1 MNEELQNQIERY
13 LHHQMNEEEERNFA
27 ERMKNDD
34 NLKKEV
40 ELTAMIIGATKK
52 VGKEQDLSEIETL
65 RQASADDIRKLAERK
80 NPNLVLK
87 TVYWVTSSAAVIL
100 LAFTINHFYKANSPS
115 QQLFAAYYEPYY
127 DDAGTHR
134 GGSFISGEDSLLLTK
149 AMDLYEN
156 KNYAEALKVFNNISD
171 NYTNDIALYKA
182 ISLLETNET
191 KQAIQLLIGE
201 IEKNGEGWEYYQ
213 DAQWY
218 LALAYIKSKQTKEAK
233 EILQQIVADE
243 RVYFEK
249 AKELLQR
256 L

>member
-13 LHHQMNEEEERNFA
+13 LRLEMNEEEERNFA
-27 ERMKNDD
+27 ERINNDD

-40 ELTAMIIGATKK
+40 ELTAMIIGAAKR
-52 VGKEQDLSEIETL
+52 VGKEQDLSEIEML
-65 RQASADDIRKLAERK
+65 KQASTDDIRKLTKRTK
-80 NPNLVLK
+80 PNLVLK
-87 TVYWVTSSAAVIL
+87 TVYLVTSSAAVIL
-100 LAFTINHFYKANSPS
+100 LAFTINHFYKANSHS

-134 GGSFISGEDSLLLTK
+134 GGSFISGKDSLLLAE
-149 AMDLYEN
+149 AMNLYEN

-171 NYTNDIALYKA
+171 NYSNDISLYKA
-182 ISLLETNET
+182 ISFLETNET
-191 KQAIQLLIGE
+191 KQAIQLLNE
-201 IEKNGEGWEYYQ
+201 SLEKNGEGWEYYQ

-218 LALAYIKSKQTKEAK
+218 LALAYIRSKQTKEAK
-233 EILQQIVADE
+233 NILQQIVADE
-243 RVYFEK
+243 RVYFEW